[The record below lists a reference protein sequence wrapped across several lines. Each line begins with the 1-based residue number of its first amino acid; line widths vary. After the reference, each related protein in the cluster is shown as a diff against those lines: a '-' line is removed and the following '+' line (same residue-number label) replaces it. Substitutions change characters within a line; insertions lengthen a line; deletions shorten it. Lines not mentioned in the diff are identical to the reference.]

1 MPNTSSCAK
10 VLLCAGLWS
19 LLSLAASASEDRAR
33 GFYAEGGRAPHND
46 TSTESLTV
54 GFIVPWTARHQVA
67 RQECATSTDGTDQ
80 GTRAAE

>member
-54 GFIVPWTARHQVA
+54 GFIVPWTARQSVHGGAV
-67 RQECATSTDGTDQ
+67 SFY
-80 GTRAAE
+80 